1 VALKRIFLFG
11 FSALAS
17 LSIDA
22 AVLLQLYERTGNLL
36 FSVLAARAISSCVNF
51 SINRRLVFAGAGNG
65 AAQSASRYFG
75 LVAVMAVANVAVLHS
90 LYNLVGV
97 PLPVAKLMTE
107 ATLFSVSYQVQR
119 RVVFAG
125 ARRPA
130 ALAEVAEVQVA
141 EV

>member
-1 VALKRIFLFG
+1 VALKRIVLFG
-11 FSALAS
+11 FSALTAFG
-17 LSIDA
+17 IDA
-22 AVLLQLYERTGNLL
+22 AVLLQLHERTGNLL
-36 FSVLAARAISSCVNF
+36 FSVLSARAISSCVNF
-51 SINRRLVFAGAGNG
+51 SINRRLVFAGAGPG
-65 AAQSASRYFG
+65 AAHSAPRYFG
-75 LVAVMAVANVAVLHS
+75 LVAVMVVANFAVLHM
-90 LYNLVGV
+90 LYNLVGI

-130 ALAEVAEVQVA
+130 ALADVAEVQVA